1 MKIVQCMGGWCGS
14 RESCA
19 HYHAPPLP
27 GTRPAE
33 RLCERGQPEEP
44 VRFNSPTERKDGA
57 AVPA

>member
-19 HYHAPPLP
+19 HYVAPRVP
-27 GTRPAE
+27 GVAPAE
-33 RLCERGQPEEP
+33 RLCERGQPIEL
-44 VRFNSPTERKDGA
+44 VRINPAPERKDDA